1 MVEITVKGKAE
12 TKGSARAFKC
22 GNRCIITNDNP
33 KCKAW
38 QKKVTIAAMQAGVKK
53 QDRAQIS
60 ISFHIEI
67 PKTYLKKRNVGDPHT
82 MKPDIDKLIRPI
94 LDALT
99 GFAYEDDNCV
109 YSVTACKTWAKENLT
124 EIMIFD

>member
-1 MVEITVKGKAE
+1 MVEFTVKGKAE

-22 GNRCIITNDNP
+22 GSRCIITNDNP

-38 QKKVTIAAMQAGVKK
+38 QKKVTIAALQAGVQK
-53 QDRAQIS
+53 QARSQVLIT
-60 ISFHIEI
+60 FRIEI
-67 PKTYLKKRNVGDPHT
+67 PKTYLKKRNAGDPHT

-99 GFAYEDDNCV
+99 GIAYEDDNCV
-109 YSVTACKTWAKENLT
+109 YFVSAKKVWAKENST